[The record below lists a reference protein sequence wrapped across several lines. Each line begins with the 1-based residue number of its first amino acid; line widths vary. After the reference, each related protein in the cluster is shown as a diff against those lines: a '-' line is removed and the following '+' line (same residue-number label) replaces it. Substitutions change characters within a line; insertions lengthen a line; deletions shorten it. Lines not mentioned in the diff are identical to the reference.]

1 MKPVEDR
8 IHDFSA
14 ITNKNV
20 AVDTIE
26 EFFRIFHLVEAQEEL
41 LTLQQIIVLYGSNHP
56 KERREELIYFCEKL
70 KELIT
75 AAQQLRKSN

>member
-26 EFFRIFHLVEAQEEL
+26 EFFRIFQLVEAQE
-41 LTLQQIIVLYGSNHP
+41 
-56 KERREELIYFCEKL
+56 
-70 KELIT
+70 ELIT